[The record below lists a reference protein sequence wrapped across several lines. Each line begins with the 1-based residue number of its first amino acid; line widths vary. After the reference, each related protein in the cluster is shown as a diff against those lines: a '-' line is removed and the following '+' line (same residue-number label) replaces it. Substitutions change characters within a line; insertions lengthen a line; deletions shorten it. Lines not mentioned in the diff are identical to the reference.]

1 MSAIT
6 LGEDLVHYE
15 KLGRGRPVILIHG
28 WLGSWRY
35 WIPLMQQLHL
45 KYSVYTLD
53 LPGFGDSTKNRNRY
67 TLTRM
72 VDTLYEFMDK
82 LSIPKAAFLGHG
94 LGAMVLVEFAL
105 HNPDKVARMLL
116 SSLPLFDP
124 GDLEDR
130 VPAGIQVQLTNNQV
144 RPDAPTIVS
153 GGADNDITDATL
165 ARRPANSYHEAPTI
179 VRPVDNIN
187 RERLLERAREMQIG
201 RPNPLLDIF
210 NERNKGQ
217 LLDKCFKRNEPVY
230 DKLKADVDRTDDL
243 VMKDTAV
250 GFDAGTMLDNMRRA
264 SSLTPLVVVHG
275 NDDPLM
281 PAPTEDILNYLT
293 IGKEE
298 VLVPITIPGVRHF
311 PMLEHEPFPRLAGDF
326 LEAADIAKLEIRERW
341 RRRSR

>member
-15 KLGRGRPVILIHG
+15 KLGRGRPVILVHG

-53 LPGFGDSTKNRNRY
+53 LPGFGDSAKNPTRY
-67 TLTRM
+67 TVARM

-82 LSIPKAAFLGHG
+82 LSIPKAAFIGHG
-94 LGAMVLVEFAL
+94 LGAMLLVEFAMR
-105 HNPDKVARMLL
+105 NPDKIARMML

-153 GGADNDITDATL
+153 GMADNETTDVTL
-165 ARRPANSYHEAPTI
+165 ARRPVNSYHEAPTI
-179 VRPVDNIN
+179 LRPADGIN
-187 RERLLERAREMQIG
+187 REKLLERAREMQTG
-201 RPNPLLDIF
+201 RSNPLLEIF
-210 NERNKGQ
+210 NDRSMLY
-217 LLDKCFKRNEPVY
+217 LLDKCFKRSESTY
-230 DKLKADVDRTDDL
+230 DKLKVDVDRADNRVL
-243 VMKDTAV
+243 ESTAA
-250 GFDAGTMLDNMRRA
+250 GFDAGLLLDNMRRVA
-264 SSLTPLVVVHG
+264 SYAPLVIVHG
-275 NDDPLM
+275 EDDPVLSV
-281 PAPTEDILNYLT
+281 PNEDILNYLT
-293 IGKEE
+293 VGKED
-298 VLVPITIPGVRHF
+298 VLVPIMIPSVRHF
-311 PMLEHEPFPRLAGDF
+311 PMLEHEPFPRLAADF
-326 LEAADIAKLEIRERW
+326 LETADISKLEIRERW

>member
-15 KLGRGRPVILIHG
+15 KLGRGRPVILVHG

-53 LPGFGDSTKNRNRY
+53 LPGFGDSAKNPTRY
-67 TLTRM
+67 TLVRM

-94 LGAMVLVEFAL
+94 LGAMVLVEFAM

-124 GDLEDR
+124 GDLDDR

-144 RPDAPTIVS
+144 RPDAPTLVA
-153 GGADNDITDATL
+153 GGADNETTDVTL
-165 ARRPANSYHEAPTI
+165 ARRPAGSYHEAPTI
-179 VRPVDNIN
+179 VRPADAIN
-187 RERLLERAREMQIG
+187 REKLLERAREMQTG
-201 RPNPLLDIF
+201 RPNPLLDLF
-210 NERNKGQ
+210 NDRNMGQ
-217 LLDKCFKRNEPVY
+217 LLDKCFKRSEAVY
-230 DKLKADVDRTDDL
+230 EKLKIDVDRADNRVL
-243 VMKDTAV
+243 ESTAT
-250 GFDAGTMLDNMRRA
+250 GFDAGGMLDNMRRVA
-264 SSLTPLVVVHG
+264 SHVPMVIVHG
-275 NDDPLM
+275 VDDPVM
-281 PAPTEDILNYLT
+281 PAPTEEIWNYLT
-293 IGKEE
+293 VGKEE
-298 VLVPITIPGVRHF
+298 VLVPIMIPNVRHF
-311 PMLEHEPFPRLAGDF
+311 PMLEHEPFPRLTSDF
-326 LEAADIAKLEIRERW
+326 LETADISKLEIRERW